1 MDGAGNAANT
11 EEQDSATAFVL
22 VAMVSYGNDSHS
34 GSGGPGLHC
43 APVGLDVGRQE
54 GANSCYATRSQFDH
68 IGGLSTGAPTR
79 AKDCREE

>member
-34 GSGGPGLHC
+34 GSGGLGVHC
-43 APVGLDVGRQE
+43 APVGLDVGRQND
-54 GANSCYATRSQFDH
+54 ANSCYATRRQFDH
-68 IGGLSTGAPTR
+68 IGWLSTGATTR

>member
-22 VAMVSYGNDSHS
+22 VAMVCYGNDSHS
-34 GSGGPGLHC
+34 GASGPGVHC
-43 APVGLDVGRQE
+43 APVDLDVGRQND
-54 GANSCYATRSQFDH
+54 ANSCDATRRQFDH
-68 IGGLSTGAPTR
+68 IGGLSTGATTR

>member
-11 EEQDSATAFVL
+11 EEQDSATAIVL

-34 GSGGPGLHC
+34 GSGGSGVHC
-43 APVGLDVGRQE
+43 APVGLDVGQQN
-54 GANSCYATRSQFDH
+54 GANSCDATRRQFDN
-68 IGGLSTGAPTR
+68 IGGLSTGATTR